1 MSQDALKVPT
11 PEDEDV
17 IQTLGANAA
26 HEPLTAKALAR
37 GARMGVRITLAPSV
51 SNTSSNGPENFAS
64 RSRTETAIGWPRPKE
79 CRFRLDR
86 WLPWGA

>member
-1 MSQDALKVPT
+1 M

-37 GARMGVRITLAPSV
+37 GARMGVRVTLMPSLW
-51 SNTSSNGPENFAS
+51 NTSSNGPENFAS
-64 RSRTETAIGWPRPKE
+64 RSRTRNPTFPSRSPIA
-79 CRFRLDR
+79 RFLACWVTRRGRDAR
-86 WLPWGA
+86 